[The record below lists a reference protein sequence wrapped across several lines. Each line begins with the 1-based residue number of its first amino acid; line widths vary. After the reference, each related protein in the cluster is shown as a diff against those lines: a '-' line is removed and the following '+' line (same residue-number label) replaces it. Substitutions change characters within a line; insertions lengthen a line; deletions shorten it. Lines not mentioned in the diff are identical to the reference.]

1 MWHELWVATALILVL
16 EGLIPFINPDLM
28 RNALI
33 TMAQLDNTS
42 LRYGGL
48 VSMLLGLA
56 ILYAV
61 N

>member
-1 MWHELWVATALILVL
+1 MWQELWVATALMLVL
-16 EGLIPFINPDLM
+16 EGFVPFINPDLM

-33 TMAQLDNTS
+33 AMAQMDNAS

-48 VSMLLGLA
+48 ISMLLGLA

>member
-16 EGLIPFINPDLM
+16 EGLVPFINPDLM
-28 RNALI
+28 RHALI
-33 TMAQLDNTS
+33 TMAQLDNAS

>member
-1 MWHELWVATALILVL
+1 MWHELWVATALMLVL
-16 EGLIPFINPDLM
+16 EGLVPFINPDLM

-33 TMAQLDNTS
+33 TMAQLDNAS

-48 VSMLLGLA
+48 ISMLLGLA

>member
-1 MWHELWVATALILVL
+1 MWHELWIATALMLVL

-28 RNALI
+28 RKMLI

-48 VSMLLGLA
+48 ISMLLGLA
-56 ILYAV
+56 ILYAI